1 MEARS
6 TNTMGRWAHFGG
18 DVAAGVNDG
27 VAIILRSASTG
38 GTAII
43 EPLSDSDTA
52 ALTIRAKGAAD
63 LTIGNSSNAVVF
75 AGSGFKFGTGS
86 TTALALVQRYTVE
99 FKPPDI
105 GASTGVVSTVTLAG
119 LTTNAV
125 LVFTARMPVNPCYSF
140 RVRCST
146 ASELCF
152 DWTNGGGSSQSD
164 STNRGT
170 LLAFNF

>member
-99 FKPPDI
+99 FTPPALA
-105 GASTGVVSTVTLAG
+105 ASTAIVSTYVVTG
-119 LTTNAV
+119 LTTNSI
-125 LVFTARMPVNPCYSF
+125 LVFTPRLPVALGYVFSP
-140 RVRCST
+140 RCST
-146 ASELCF
+146 ANELCIT
-152 DWTNGGGSSQSD
+152 WTNAQGTTNSG